1 MPNTFA
7 VIGLSLDI
15 IGVFI
20 LFIFAPEKYPDPQTK
35 AFFKIEDGTRDR
47 WSKAQARR
55 IRISR
60 FAFILIIAGFS
71 LQLLDELDWN
81 II

>member
-1 MPNTFA
+1 MPNIFA

-15 IGVFI
+15 IGVI
-20 LFIFAPEKYPDPQTK
+20 VLFIFAPEKHPDPQTK
-35 AFFKIEDGTRDR
+35 AFFKIEDDTRDR
-47 WSKAQARR
+47 WRKAQTRR

-60 FAFILIIAGFS
+60 FAFVLIIAGFS
-71 LQLLDELDWN
+71 LQLLDELEWS